1 MFARLIPVSSL
12 AQWCKLRL
20 RFNDPMP
27 KISGNI
33 YVSNIIL
40 LNISGEDRIGLS
52 ADFYSVIEAIDVRIL
67 DIGQSVIHN
76 HVSQGILLQLP
87 EDQNQA
93 QLKWQILQQAE
104 SLGLKVKIRDIS
116 DQDYRHWVKQQGADR
131 YILTLLTREVSAEEI
146 ARVTKVTAEQ
156 GLNIH
161 DIARLSGRLDL
172 NEPVSNDT
180 KSCVEFRVQGKPKDP
195 ASMRAKF
202 LSIASELDVDIAIQ
216 QDNAYRRSRRL
227 VCFDMDSTLI
237 KAEVIDELAKRA
249 GVGEQV
255 AKITESA
262 MQGEIDFSESF
273 RQRMALLEGLSED
286 ILEDIAVNL
295 PMMEGAE
302 KLIRNLNA
310 YGFKTAILSGGFNYF
325 GNYLK
330 DRLGIDHVYA
340 NTLEIEDGK
349 LTGRAIEPIVNAE
362 RKAVLLKQ
370 IAEEEGLDPQQ
381 TIAVGDGANDLLML
395 STAGLGIAFRA
406 KPLVR
411 ESAKQSLSTHGLDS
425 ILYLLGFN
433 DQDIL
438 S

>member
-1 MFARLIPVSSL
+1 
-12 AQWCKLRL
+12 
-20 RFNDPMP
+20 MP
-27 KISGNI
+27 
-33 YVSNIIL
+33 NIIL

-52 ADFYSVIEAIDVRIL
+52 ADFYSVIEKIDVRIL
-67 DIGQSVIHN
+67 DIGQSVIHQ
-76 HVSQGILLQLP
+76 HVSQGMLLQLP
-87 EDQNQA
+87 DDQNSS
-93 QLKWQILQQAE
+93 QLKWQLLQQAE
-104 SLGLKVKIRDIS
+104 SLGLKVKIRDIEE
-116 DQDYRHWVKQQGADR
+116 QDYQHWVTLQGADR

-161 DIARLSGRLDL
+161 DITRLSGRTPL
-172 NEPVSNDT
+172 NEPISNNT
-180 KSCVEFRVQGKPKDP
+180 KSCIEFTVQGTPNDP
-195 ASMRAKF
+195 SAMRASF

-216 QDNAYRRSRRL
+216 QDNAFRRNRRL

-237 KAEVIDELAKRA
+237 QAEVIDELAKRA

-255 AKITESA
+255 ATITERA

-273 RQRMALLEGLSED
+273 TQRMALLEGLSED
-286 ILEDIAVNL
+286 VLEDIAANL

-302 KLIRNLNA
+302 KLIRNLKA
-310 YGFKTAILSGGFNYF
+310 FGFKTAILSGGFNYF

-330 DRLGIDHVYA
+330 DKLGIDHVYA
-340 NTLEIEDGK
+340 NTLEIRNGK
-349 LTGRAIEPIVNAE
+349 LTGRAIHPIVDAK
-362 RKAVLLKQ
+362 RKAALLRQ
-370 IAEEEGLDPQQ
+370 IATDEGLDPQQ

-425 ILYLLGFN
+425 ILYLLGFK
-433 DQDIL
+433 DQDIQ

>member
-1 MFARLIPVSSL
+1 
-12 AQWCKLRL
+12 
-20 RFNDPMP
+20 MP
-27 KISGNI
+27 
-33 YVSNIIL
+33 NIIL

-52 ADFYSVIEAIDVRIL
+52 ADFYSVIEQIDVRIL
-67 DIGQSVIHN
+67 DIGQSVIHDQ
-76 HVSQGILLQLP
+76 VSQGMMLQLP
-87 EDQNQA
+87 EGQSRKELKA
-93 QLKWQILQQAE
+93 QIKEKAAALK
-104 SLGLKVKIRDIS
+104 LKVKIRNI
-116 DQDYRHWVKQQGADR
+116 DQKNYDKWVTLQGADR
-131 YILTLLTREVSAEEI
+131 YTLTLLTREVSAEEI
-146 ARVTKVTAEQ
+146 ARVTRITAEQ

-161 DIARLSGRLDL
+161 DITRLSGRIPL
-172 NEPVSNDT
+172 NEPISNNT
-180 KSCVEFRVQGKPKDP
+180 KSCIEFTVQGKPKDP
-195 ASMRAKF
+195 AKMRASF

-249 GVGEQV
+249 GVGEEV

-262 MQGEIDFSESF
+262 MQGEIDFTESF
-273 RQRMALLEGLSED
+273 TQRMALLKGLSEEV
-286 ILEDIAVNL
+286 LEDIAKNL

-330 DRLGIDHVYA
+330 NKLGIDYVYA
-340 NTLEIEDGK
+340 NTLEIQDGK
-349 LTGRAIEPIVNAE
+349 LTGQVIHPVVNAE

-370 IAEEEGLDPQQ
+370 IAKEEGIDPEQV
-381 TIAVGDGANDLLML
+381 IAVGDGANDLLML
-395 STAGLGIAFRA
+395 AEAGLGIAFRA

-411 ESAKQSLSTHGLDS
+411 ESAKQSLSTHGLDG
-425 ILYLLGFN
+425 ILYLLGFK
-433 DQDIL
+433 DADI